1 MELDLNKINYNAKQ
15 SKLGNLFLGFFEG
28 LFLDGKVRIQEIEAL
43 IKWVEHYP
51 EAVSVPHFDSLYK
64 LLIKSAED
72 PEFLLSKHKEI
83 QDQLSIFR
91 NSKYFIEHTCDV
103 QRLHG
108 VLAGLASDS
117 DYSDDEIIALNAWLE
132 KHNHL
137 NSDPIYQDI
146 ILALN
151 HVRVLNQVSNET
163 KDLLRLTLSRYIQI
177 NNFGLPQVSVS
188 STAENRNPDFYH
200 GEVEIQGS
208 TICLTGASTRYTKAE
223 WKDVIESQGGSFKD
237 DLTKK
242 VDYLV
247 ICNKGNSSWAHMSYG
262 RKFEQ
267 ALKWQKEGS
276 DIRILTEDDFIKYL
290 INN

>member
-51 EAVSVPHFDSLYK
+51 EAVSVPHFDSLYQ

-151 HVRVLNQVSNET
+151 HVRVHNQVSNET

-188 STAENRNPDFYH
+188 STSENRNPDFYH
-200 GEVEIQGS
+200 GEVEIQGK

-223 WKDVIESQGGSFKD
+223 WKDVIESQGGTFKD

-247 ICNKGNSSWAHMSYG
+247 ICNKGNSNWAHMSYG

>member
-51 EAVSVPHFDSLYK
+51 EAVSVPHFDSLYQ

-188 STAENRNPDFYH
+188 STSENRNPDFYH
-200 GEVEIQGS
+200 GEVEIQGK

-223 WKDVIESQGGSFKD
+223 WKDVIESQGGIFKD
-237 DLTKK
+237 DLTKT

-276 DIRILTEDDFIKYL
+276 EIRILTEDDFVKVL
-290 INN
+290 GN

>member
-51 EAVSVPHFDSLYK
+51 EAVSVPHFDSLYQ

-188 STAENRNPDFYH
+188 STSENRNPDFYH
-200 GEVEIQGS
+200 GEVEIQGK

-223 WKDVIESQGGSFKD
+223 WKDVIESQGGIFKD
-237 DLTKK
+237 DLTKT

-276 DIRILTEDDFIKYL
+276 DIRILTEDDFVMELEK
-290 INN
+290 